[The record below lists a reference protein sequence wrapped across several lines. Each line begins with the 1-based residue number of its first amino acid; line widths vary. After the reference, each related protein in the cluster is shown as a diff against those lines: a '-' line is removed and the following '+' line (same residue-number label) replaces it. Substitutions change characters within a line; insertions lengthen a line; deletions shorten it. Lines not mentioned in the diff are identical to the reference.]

1 MVATNPNRPAPPAP
15 PDNLLRPPARN
26 PSPEHEADQRIK
38 AAAAELAAALT
49 ATGKD
54 YNVVTSSID
63 CTTIE
68 DPGRRYAYTV
78 RVSEYQER
86 EIAP

>member
-1 MVATNPNRPAPPAP
+1 MVATNPKRPAPPAP
-15 PDNLLRPPARN
+15 PDNPLKPPARN
-26 PSPEHEADQRIK
+26 PSPEHEADKRIRV
-38 AAAAELAAALT
+38 AAAELAAALT
-49 ATGKD
+49 AAGKD
-54 YNVVTSSID
+54 YSVVTNSID

-68 DPGRRYAYTV
+68 DPVRRYAYSV

>member
-1 MVATNPNRPAPPAP
+1 MATN
-15 PDNLLRPPARN
+15 
-26 PSPEHEADQRIK
+26 
-38 AAAAELAAALT
+38 
-49 ATGKD
+49 
-54 YNVVTSSID
+54 SID

-68 DPGRRYAYTV
+68 DTGRRYAYTV